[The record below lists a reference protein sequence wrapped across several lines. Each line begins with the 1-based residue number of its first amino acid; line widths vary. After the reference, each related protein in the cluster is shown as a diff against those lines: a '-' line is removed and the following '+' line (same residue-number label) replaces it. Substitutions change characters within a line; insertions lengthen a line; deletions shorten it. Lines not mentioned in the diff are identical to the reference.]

1 MTSAGLRPLF
11 ILPDRLHGGR
21 GKVCIAWNSQASLL
35 ATSGVNGIVRV
46 FDRHGI
52 EVAEIQLESKAVCVS
67 LDWDRDG
74 EALAI
79 LQQGVERV
87 AVWESTSS
95 SVLYVD
101 TQLKEPTFMKWSKVG
116 PQLAIGASKGG
127 LVIFRR
133 DSRKKLP
140 IAGKHSK
147 AIVCGDW
154 SAGAENRLVL
164 GGLDSL
170 LTISSADGDTIEQT
184 QLKQTPQGAIFAS
197 SVPKKSKQAGASS
210 QSSSASSLLTA
221 VNLNGKSIL
230 LFDATESPPPP
241 PTELAFQPKY
251 GKIVAHSLLSDG
263 SVVIGFNEGVLVAS
277 NKTGDELFCSKVH
290 GKDGLD
296 SLASSAQ
303 ANRIAVAGGATIK
316 IVEIGSATRG
326 QGGWS
331 EVKDEFATIDPS
343 HGPIDSLLWTADGQI
358 LTAATRSGQVYSF
371 LARVPSVSCSWGAR
385 VAFLSSLKQVTV
397 SERPLVASDNDLLD
411 DPSTS
416 SSLMTLELPVEPM
429 ILGIGGS
436 HLAAAVNDRVLFV
449 PLLPTAADANRN
461 KNARGGGAGG
471 GRKGG
476 NIEVDY
482 LGTVDDIRLSDR
494 HAAVLVAG
502 KVLVHALGSD
512 TPSVASMR
520 RIPDSGDNIG
530 GGVDLTVTSIAIG
543 GSFLFIGTS
552 IGTLSVFSLSD
563 FCLLPPPCE
572 MRLEQSAGAI
582 RAIFPNAR
590 GTRVVVLDSIN
601 RALIFSPVNGSLML
615 VPDAPPSVD
624 KCLWD
629 HGATD
634 TGLFTLSTSSNSA
647 LQAYLFTPISLTGP
661 VIVPLGTAAVRP
673 NGNVITDAVPT
684 QMPSQDAVP
693 LFLADGVAHVHLPAS
708 STIAPVTLI
717 SHLPISRALTG
728 RVSVDKVKDAFA
740 ASLSLSRLHHAWT
753 LAAELDDRACWL
765 ALSAKAMESL
775 ELELAQMVYRRLGDA
790 GMVQSLSLVKRIE
803 CKLAC
808 AGHVALLFGDHALA
822 QDLFLRSSD
831 AQAALDMRK
840 DLLEWDVALKLA
852 ETIDAKQVPALSLER
867 ARQLEFKGEYAEA
880 LTMFEKAESLFSMSS
895 NLNVNDAATD
905 ATDDLKTAISAGVAR
920 CSMRLGDVRRGAAV
934 ASTLKNN
941 QFVRECAAILESM
954 RNFDDAALLYKKAES
969 YDKAVSLLIAA
980 KNFTAAAPLME
991 LTSAPKLHLAFAKS
1005 REAAKDY
1012 VEAVRS
1018 YEKGR
1023 DTDSV
1028 VRLLLEHMKKPERA
1042 AEVVRTSRSTE
1053 GAQAMARFCK
1063 SAGDFRGA
1071 IEFLLLA
1078 KKRDDAFE
1086 LAAAN
1091 NEMGLYIQALRTAL
1105 SPATNNNP
1113 SHGGS
1118 DVNGNDESSSSKAGA
1133 SVLPVD
1139 ECTRV
1144 AAWFESKQSLIQAA
1158 ELYTECSQYQKA
1170 LSLYLRS
1177 GEGDAILPRTIDLA
1191 GKAKSDA
1198 VTHALIDYL
1207 MGETDGQPKDPKWV
1221 FKLYIALGDYQQATK
1236 TASIIAD
1243 QEQASGNYKVAHGV
1257 LFETHRA
1264 LEKSGTR
1271 TPRVLQ
1277 QALLL
1282 LHSYLL
1288 VKRLVKLE
1296 QHEGAARMCLRV
1308 ARSISRFPMHI
1319 VPILTSAVI
1328 ECQRAGLKK
1337 SAFEY
1342 ACVLMRPEHKDN
1354 VEEKFKKKIEALVRR
1369 PSDEELEERMCN
1381 CPFCGSGVAT
1391 TDLSCQACKSG
1402 LPMCILTGT
1411 VVLAND
1417 ASACPSCCFPASLAA
1432 LLQLSQSAEPICPMC
1447 NVAVSPSQVLP
1458 APDPVAFLRRAVDGP
1473 IMADEK

>member
-1 MTSAGLRPLF
+1 MATSGVGLRPLF
-11 ILPDRLHGGR
+11 ILPDRIHGGK
-21 GKVCIAWNSQASLL
+21 GKVSIAWNIQASLL
-35 ATSGVNGIVRV
+35 ATSGINGIVRV

-52 EVAEIQLESKAVCVS
+52 EVAELQLESKAPCIA
-67 LDWDRDG
+67 LDWDKDG

-87 AVWESTSS
+87 AVWESSS
-95 SVLYVD
+95 STSTVLYVD

-154 SAGAENRLVL
+154 SSGAENRLVL
-164 GGLDSL
+164 GGQDSL
-170 LTISSADGDTIEQT
+170 LTISSPDGDTIEQT
-184 QLKQTPQGAIFAS
+184 QLKQIPQGVVFAVS
-197 SVPKKSKQAGASS
+197 ASKKSKQTASTSSIISS
-210 QSSSASSLLTA
+210 QCPLLTA
-221 VNLNGKSIL
+221 VNLNGKS
-230 LFDATESPPPP
+230 LFLYDTSESPPPP

-251 GKIVAHSLLSDG
+251 GKIVSHSLLSDG
-263 SVVIGFNEGVLVAS
+263 SVVIGFSEGVLVAS
-277 NKTGDELFCSKVH
+277 NKAGDELFCAKLL

-296 SLASSAQ
+296 SLASSVQ
-303 ANRIAVAGGATIK
+303 ANRIAIAGGAIIK
-316 IVEIGSATRG
+316 IVEIGSAIAG

-331 EVKDEFATIDPS
+331 DLKDEFATIDPA
-343 HGPIDSLLWTADGQI
+343 HGPIDNLSWTADGQI
-358 LTAATRSGQVYSF
+358 LTAATRSGHVYSF
-371 LARVPSVSCSWGAR
+371 LARVPAISCSWGAR

-397 SERPLVASDNDLLD
+397 TERSLVALD
-411 DPSTS
+411 DELEDSSNS
-416 SSLMTLELPVEPM
+416 SSDITLELPVEPM
-429 ILGIGGS
+429 ILGIGGY
-436 HLAAAVNDRVLFV
+436 HLAAAVNDRVLFI
-449 PLLPTAADANRN
+449 PLQIGGSENVTSRN
-461 KNARGGGAGG
+461 NLKIGGGGG
-471 GRKGG
+471 GRKNG
-476 NIEVDY
+476 NIEIDY
-482 LGTVDDIRLSDR
+482 LGTVDDIRLSEN
-494 HAAVLVAG
+494 HAAVLISG
-502 KVLVHALGSD
+502 TVLVHPLGSS
-512 TPSVASMR
+512 TPSVAAMR
-520 RIPDSGDNIG
+520 RIPDSGDTIG
-530 GGVDLTVTSIAIG
+530 GGVDFRVTSIAIG

-552 IGTLSVFSLSD
+552 IGTLSIFSLLD
-563 FCLLPPPCE
+563 WAFLPPPCE

-590 GTRVVVLDSIN
+590 GTRVIVLDSIN
-601 RALIFSPVNGSLML
+601 RVLLFSPSNGSLML
-615 VPDAPPSVD
+615 VQDAPVTVD

-634 TGLFTLSTSSNSA
+634 SGLFVLSSNSM
-647 LQAYLFTPISLTGP
+647 LHAYLFTPISLTGP
-661 VIVPLGTAAVRP
+661 VISNLGTAVIRA
-673 NGNVITDAVPT
+673 NGNIVVDAFPT
-684 QMPSQDAVP
+684 KMPSQESIP
-693 LFLADGVAHVHLPAS
+693 LFLADGVAHVHVPAS
-708 STIAPVTLI
+708 ATIATLTLL
-717 SHLPISRALTG
+717 SHQPIARALTG
-728 RVSVDKVKDAFA
+728 RVSVDKVRDAFA
-740 ASLSLSRLHHAWT
+740 ASLALSRLQHAWT
-753 LAAELDDRACWL
+753 LAAELDDKICWL

-790 GMVQSLSLVKRIE
+790 GMVQSLSLVRRIE

-808 AGHVALLFGDHALA
+808 AGHVALLFGDHGLA

-831 AQAALDMRK
+831 AKAALDMRK

-852 ETIDAKQVPALSLER
+852 ETIDPKQVPALSLER

-880 LTMFEKAESLFSMSS
+880 LSMFERADSLFSTNTSGS
-895 NLNVNDAATD
+895 TSENSLE
-905 ATDDLKTAISAGVAR
+905 DLKGAISAGVAR
-920 CSMRLGDVRRGAAV
+920 CSIRLGDVRRGTTV
-934 ASTLKNN
+934 ASMLKNN
-941 QFVRECAAILESM
+941 QFVRECAAILESIK
-954 RNFDDAALLYKKAES
+954 NFDDAALLYKKAES

-980 KNFTAAAPLME
+980 KNFAAAAPLME

-1012 VEAVRS
+1012 VEAVKS

-1042 AEVVRTSRSTE
+1042 AEVVRSSRSTE

-1063 SAGDFRGA
+1063 SSGDFRGA

-1086 LAAAN
+1086 LAATN
-1091 NEMGLYIQALRTAL
+1091 NEMGLYVQALRTAL
-1105 SPATNNNP
+1105 TPVESNQTNEESKLP
-1113 SHGGS
+1113 SI
-1118 DVNGNDESSSSKAGA
+1118 AL
-1133 SVLPVD
+1133 LPTD

-1144 AAWFESKQSLIQAA
+1144 AAWFESKQNFTQAA
-1158 ELYTECSQYQKA
+1158 ELYAECFQFQKS
-1170 LSLYLRS
+1170 LSLFLRS
-1177 GEGDAILPRTIDLA
+1177 GGSDAILTRAIEIA

-1221 FKLYIALGDYQQATK
+1221 FKLYLALGDYIQATK

-1243 QEQASGNYKVAHGV
+1243 QEQASGNYKVAHSV

-1264 LEKSGTR
+1264 LEQSRTK

-1296 QHEGAARMCLRV
+1296 QHEAAARMCVRV
-1308 ARSISRFPMHI
+1308 AKNISRFPMHI

-1342 ACVLMRPEHKDN
+1342 ACILMRPEHKDN

-1369 PSDEELEERMCN
+1369 PSDEELEERMCS
-1381 CPFCGSGVAT
+1381 CPFCGSGIAT

-1417 ASACPSCCFPASLAA
+1417 ASSCPSCNFPASLAA
-1432 LLQLSQSAEPICPMC
+1432 LLQLSQSPEPHCPMC
-1447 NVAVSPSQVLP
+1447 TTTILP
-1458 APDPVAFLRRAVDGP
+1458 EKVVPPLDAIAFLRRAVDGP
-1473 IMADEK
+1473 IEE

>member
-1 MTSAGLRPLF
+1 MSSGGGLRPLF

-21 GKVCIAWNSQASLL
+21 GKVSIAWNSQASLL
-35 ATSGVNGIVRV
+35 ATSGANGMVRV

-52 EVAEIQLESKAVCVS
+52 EVADIQLESKAVCIS
-67 LDWDRDG
+67 LDWDKDG

-87 AVWESTSS
+87 AVWESSTS

-101 TQLKEPTFMKWSKVG
+101 TQLKEPTFMKWSKNG

-147 AIVCGDW
+147 GIVCGDW
-154 SAGAENRLVL
+154 SSGVENRLAL

-184 QLKQTPQGAIFAS
+184 QLKLNPQGVVFAS
-197 SVPKKSKQAGASS
+197 TVPKKLRQAGSTSS
-210 QSSSASSLLTA
+210 QNSTTSSSLLTA
-221 VNLNGKSIL
+221 VNLSGKSIL
-230 LFDATESPPPP
+230 LYDATESPPPA

-263 SVVIGFNEGVLVAS
+263 SVVIGFSEGILMAT
-277 NKTGDELFCSKVH
+277 NKAGDELFCSKIH
-290 GKDGLD
+290 SKDGLD

-303 ANRIAVAGGATIK
+303 ANRIAVSGGAMVK
-316 IVEIGSATRG
+316 IIEIGSSTRG

-331 EVKDEFATIDPS
+331 ELKDEFATVDVA
-343 HGPIDSLLWTADGQI
+343 HGPIDFLSWTPDGQI
-358 LTAATRSGQVYSF
+358 LTAATRSGHVYSF
-371 LARVPSVSCSWGAR
+371 LARIPSVSCSWGAR

-397 SERPLVASDNDLLD
+397 SERPLVASDNELLD
-411 DPSTS
+411 DPSMS
-416 SSLMTLELPVEPM
+416 SSVITLELPVEPM

-449 PLLPTAADANRN
+449 PLMPSADGSRN
-461 KNARGGGAGG
+461 PRGGGGGG
-471 GRKGG
+471 GRKNG

-482 LGTVDDIRLSDR
+482 LGTVDDIRLSDK

-502 KVLVHALGSD
+502 KVLVHALGSE
-512 TPSVASMR
+512 TPNVASMR
-520 RIPDSGDNIG
+520 RIPDVGDNIG
-530 GGVDLTVTSIAIG
+530 GGVDLIVTSIAIG
-543 GSFLFIGTS
+543 GNFLFIGTS

-563 FCLLPPPCE
+563 WSLLPSPCE
-572 MRLEQSAGAI
+572 MRLEESAGAV
-582 RAIFPNAR
+582 RALFPNAR
-590 GTRVVVLDSIN
+590 GTKVIVLDSIN
-601 RALIFSPVNGSLML
+601 RVLLFSPVNGSLIL
-615 VPDAPPSVD
+615 VPDTPSNVER
-624 KCLWD
+624 CLWD

-634 TGLFTLSTSSNSA
+634 PGLFALSTASNSA
-647 LQAYLFTPISLTGP
+647 LQAYLFSPTSLTGP
-661 VIVPLGTAAVRP
+661 VIATLGTAAIRA
-673 NGNVITDAVPT
+673 NGNIVTDAVPT
-684 QMPSQDAVP
+684 QLPSQEAMP
-693 LFLADGVAHVHLPAS
+693 LFIADGVAHVHLPAS
-708 STIAPVTLI
+708 SSISPVTLI
-717 SHLPISRALTG
+717 SHLPIARAQTG

-740 ASLSLSRLHHAWT
+740 ASLALSRLHHAWT
-753 LAAELDDRACWL
+753 LAAELDDKACWL

-790 GMVQSLSLVKRIE
+790 GMVQSLSLVKQIE

-808 AGHVALLFGDHALA
+808 AGHVALLFGDHGLA
-822 QDLFLRSSD
+822 QDLLLRSSD

-852 ETIDAKQVPALSLER
+852 ETIDPQQVPALSFER

-880 LTMFEKAESLFSMSS
+880 LSMFERAESLFSTS
-895 NLNVNDAATD
+895 NENATD
-905 ATDDLKTAISAGVAR
+905 ELKTSISAGVAR

-954 RNFDDAALLYKKAES
+954 RNFDDAALLYKKAEN

-1028 VRLLLEHMKKPERA
+1028 VRLLLEHLKKPERA

-1091 NEMGLYIQALRTAL
+1091 NEMGLYVQALRAAL
-1105 SPATNNNP
+1105 APSSDSPSNGTSEAN
-1113 SHGGS
+1113 
-1118 DVNGNDESSSSKAGA
+1118 NGNNENTKAQVV
-1133 SVLPVD
+1133 SVLPTE

-1144 AAWFESKQSLIQAA
+1144 AAWFEGKQNLIQAA

-1177 GEGDAILPRTIDLA
+1177 GEGDAILPRTIELA

-1221 FKLYIALGDYQQATK
+1221 FKLYLALGDYQQATK

-1264 LEKSGTR
+1264 LEQSGTR

-1296 QHEGAARMCLRV
+1296 QHEAAARMCLRV
-1308 ARSISRFPMHI
+1308 ARSISRFPMHV

-1369 PSDEELEERMCN
+1369 PSDEELEERMCS

-1417 ASACPSCCFPASLAA
+1417 ASACPSCKFPASLAA
-1432 LLQLSQSAEPICPMC
+1432 LLQLSQSPEPNCPMC
-1447 NVAVSPSQVLP
+1447 NVAISPSQVVP
-1458 APDPVAFLRRAVDGP
+1458 QMDPIAFLRRVVDGP
-1473 IMADEK
+1473 SEEKE